1 MVSTVMSVGNRH
13 QTEIAMSSTA
23 YLTFVKPVAI
33 DDWMAFCVANE
44 IVYRPNVY
52 GQSTFQ
58 SASTQISTSPNGSV
72 QTDVD
77 GRPDWSTARPPAQ
90 ITKMDVGTFFMGD
103 LTSVGDVLQK
113 IADAFPCTVSSA
125 PELAHLLVKVPQTHE
140 IDELNDFMSTD
151 FMSTDFVAGW
161 AFADG
166 VYNATVEAGDAMV
179 SQDGELWKVEISG
192 VDRGRFIDLN
202 HAFAFASR
210 ADWNWWGG
218 LRPAEQTETL
228 ALPTI

>member
-1 MVSTVMSVGNRH
+1 
-13 QTEIAMSSTA
+13 MSSAA
-23 YLTFVKPVAI
+23 YLTFIEPVAI
-33 DDWMAFCVANE
+33 ADWMAFCFANE
-44 IVYRPNVY
+44 IVYRPNVV

-58 SASTQISTSPNGSV
+58 SASTQISASPNGSV

-90 ITKMDVGTFFMGD
+90 ITKITVGTFFMGD

-113 IADAFPCTVSSA
+113 IADTFSCTASSD

-140 IDELNDFMSTD
+140 IDDLND

-166 VYNATVEAGDAMV
+166 VYNATVEAGDAMI
-179 SQDGELWKVEISG
+179 SQDGKLWKVEISG
-192 VDRGRFIDLN
+192 IDRGRFTDLN

-210 ADWNWWGG
+210 ADWRWWGG
-218 LRPAEQTETL
+218 PRPAEQTETL

>member
-1 MVSTVMSVGNRH
+1 
-13 QTEIAMSSTA
+13 MSSTA
-23 YLTFVKPVAI
+23 YLTFIEPIAI
-33 DDWMAFCVANE
+33 DDWMAFCFANE
-44 IVYRPNVY
+44 IAFRPNVY

-58 SASTQISTSPNGSV
+58 SASTQISASPDGSV
-72 QTDVD
+72 QTDAD

-90 ITKMDVGTFFMGD
+90 IIKMNVGTFFMGD

-113 IADAFPCTVSSA
+113 IADAFPCTASSA

-151 FMSTDFVAGW
+151 FVAGW
-161 AFADG
+161 TFADG
-166 VYNATVEAGDAMV
+166 IYKATVEAGDATI
-179 SQDGELWKVEISG
+179 SQDAKLWKVEISG

-210 ADWNWWGG
+210 ADWDWWGG
-218 LRPAEQTETL
+218 PRPSEQTETL